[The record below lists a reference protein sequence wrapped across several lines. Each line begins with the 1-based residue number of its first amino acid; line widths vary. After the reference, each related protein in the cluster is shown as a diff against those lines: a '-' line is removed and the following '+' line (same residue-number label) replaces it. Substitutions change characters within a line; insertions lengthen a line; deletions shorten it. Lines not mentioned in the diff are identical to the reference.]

1 MVNGL
6 IYDFE
11 SIKLMLP
18 TGLILGCESV
28 EYSDEKND
36 EVICGTNNLPL
47 GVGRGEWKGT
57 CKLELQRFEY
67 DKLNVFSAASG
78 GFYNMPPIPVVASY
92 GNMGQPPVTDT
103 LLVHFTKRDFKGS
116 KGDTSLNVTIEGPQT
131 MPMNSDGIIAFAP
144 FL

>member
-28 EYSDEKND
+28 EYSAEKND

-92 GNMGQPPVTDT
+92 GNLGQPPVTDT

-131 MPMNSDGIIAFAP
+131 MPMNSDGITAFVP
-144 FL
+144 FM

>member
-67 DKLNVFSAASG
+67 DKLNLFGAASG

-92 GNMGQPPVTDT
+92 GNLGQPPVTDT

-116 KGDTSLNVTIEGPQT
+116 KGDTSLNVTIEGPQP
-131 MPMNSDGIIAFAP
+131 MPMNSDGITAFVP

>member
-47 GVGRGEWKGT
+47 GVGRGEWKGS

-67 DKLNVFSAASG
+67 DKLNIFAAASG
-78 GFYNMPPIPVVASY
+78 GFYNMNPIPVVASY
-92 GNMGQPPVTDT
+92 GNDGQPPVTDT

>member
-67 DKLNVFSAASG
+67 DKLNLFGAASG

-92 GNMGQPPVTDT
+92 GNLGQPPVTDT

-131 MPMNSDGIIAFAP
+131 APMNSDGITAFVP

>member
-36 EVICGTNNLPL
+36 EVICGTNNVPL

-92 GNMGQPPVTDT
+92 GNLGQPPVTDT

-116 KGDTSLNVTIEGPQT
+116 KGDTSLNVTIEGLQT
-131 MPMNSDGIIAFAP
+131 MPMNSDGITAFVP

>member
-92 GNMGQPPVTDT
+92 GNLGQPPVTDT

-131 MPMNSDGIIAFAP
+131 MPLNSDGITAFVP

>member
-92 GNMGQPPVTDT
+92 GNLGQPPVTDT

-116 KGDTSLNVTIEGPQT
+116 KGDTNLNVTIEGPQT
-131 MPMNSDGIIAFAP
+131 MPMNSDGITAFVP
-144 FL
+144 FM

>member
-28 EYSDEKND
+28 EYSDEKAD
-36 EVICGTNNLPL
+36 EVITGTNNLPL

-92 GNMGQPPVTDT
+92 GNLGQPPVTDT

-116 KGDTSLNVTIEGPQT
+116 KGATSLNVTIEGPQT
-131 MPMNSDGIIAFAP
+131 MPMNSDGVTAFVP
-144 FL
+144 FM

>member
-67 DKLNVFSAASG
+67 DKLNVFSTASG

-92 GNMGQPPVTDT
+92 GNLGQPPVTDT

-131 MPMNSDGIIAFAP
+131 MPMNSDGITAFVP

>member
-18 TGLILGCESV
+18 TGLTLGCESV

-92 GNMGQPPVTDT
+92 GNLGQPPVTDT

-131 MPMNSDGIIAFAP
+131 MPMNSDGITAFVP
-144 FL
+144 FM

>member
-18 TGLILGCESV
+18 TGLTLGCESV

-92 GNMGQPPVTDT
+92 GNLGQPPVTDT

-116 KGDTSLNVTIEGPQT
+116 KGDTSLNVTIEGQQT
-131 MPMNSDGIIAFAP
+131 MPMNSDGITAFVP
-144 FL
+144 FM

>member
-1 MVNGL
+1 MINGL

-47 GVGRGEWKGT
+47 GIGRGEWKGT
-57 CKLELQRFEY
+57 CKLELARFEY

-92 GNMGQPPVTDT
+92 GNLGQAPVTDV

-116 KGDTSLNVTIEGPQT
+116 KGDTSLNVTIEGAQT
-131 MPMNSDGIIAFAP
+131 IPMNSDGVMAFVP

>member
-92 GNMGQPPVTDT
+92 GNLGQPPVTDT

-116 KGDTSLNVTIEGPQT
+116 KGNTSLNVTIEGPQT
-131 MPMNSDGIIAFAP
+131 MPMNSDGITAFVP

>member
-28 EYSDEKND
+28 EYSDEKAD
-36 EVICGTNNLPL
+36 EGITGTNNLPL

-92 GNMGQPPVTDT
+92 GNLGQPPVTDT

-131 MPMNSDGIIAFAP
+131 MPMNSDGVTAFVP
-144 FL
+144 FM

>member
-36 EVICGTNNLPL
+36 EVICGTNNVPL
-47 GVGRGEWKGT
+47 GVGRGAWKGT
-57 CKLELQRFEY
+57 CKLELPRFEY

-92 GNMGQPPVTDT
+92 GNLGQPPVTDT

-131 MPMNSDGIIAFAP
+131 MPMNSDGITAFVP

>member
-92 GNMGQPPVTDT
+92 GNLGQPPVTDT
-103 LLVHFTKRDFKGS
+103 LLVHFTKRDFKQCRAKANFIKNRRSNQGFVS
-116 KGDTSLNVTIEGPQT
+116 RK
-131 MPMNSDGIIAFAP
+131 FR
-144 FL
+144 

>member
-78 GFYNMPPIPVVASY
+78 GFYNMPPIPVVARY
-92 GNMGQPPVTDT
+92 GNLGQPPVTDT

-131 MPMNSDGIIAFAP
+131 MPMNSDGITAFVP
-144 FL
+144 FM

>member
-92 GNMGQPPVTDT
+92 GNLGQPPVTDT

-116 KGDTSLNVTIEGPQT
+116 KGDTSLNVTIEWPQT
-131 MPMNSDGIIAFAP
+131 MPMNSDGITAFVP

>member
-92 GNMGQPPVTDT
+92 GNLGQPPVTYAFGT
-103 LLVHFTKRDFKGS
+103 LYQARLQRLERGHK
-116 KGDTSLNVTIEGPQT
+116 P
-131 MPMNSDGIIAFAP
+131 
-144 FL
+144 

>member
-92 GNMGQPPVTDT
+92 GNLGQPPVTDT

-131 MPMNSDGIIAFAP
+131 MPMNSDGIIAFVP

>member
-18 TGLILGCESV
+18 TGLTLGCESV

-92 GNMGQPPVTDT
+92 GNLGQPPVTDT

-116 KGDTSLNVTIEGPQT
+116 KGDTSLNVTIEGQQT
-131 MPMNSDGIIAFAP
+131 MPMNSDGITAFVP

>member
-36 EVICGTNNLPL
+36 EVICGTNNVPL

-92 GNMGQPPVTDT
+92 GNLGQPPVTDT

-131 MPMNSDGIIAFAP
+131 MPMNSDGITAFVP